1 MNEWDKVSKIIT
13 NMEQVV
19 IGKKDKIEMVVIALL
34 AKGHILLEDV
44 PGVGK
49 TTLASALAK
58 SISCGFSRI
67 TFTPDTLPSDV
78 TGISV
83 YNMKTG
89 QFEFMKGAVMNHII
103 LADEINR
110 TSPKTQAS
118 LLEAMEE
125 KQVTVDGKTTEL
137 PDPFMVIATQNP
149 IDYLGTYNLPEAQ
162 LDRFLIKMSIG
173 YPSIEDELLLAQ
185 TFISGTSVKAISS
198 VVNDEDIIAM
208 QNEVDQVLIKDQ
220 LLEYI
225 VNLIDETRKNQNIG
239 LGASPRAMLALVRA
253 ARAKAYIS
261 GRDYVIPDDILMM
274 IEPVLAH
281 RIVVTPEAQLNKLD
295 AKKVLKSIVSI
306 LRIPY

>member
-13 NMEQVV
+13 NMEKVV

-83 YNMKTG
+83 YNMQTG

-281 RIVVTPEAQLNKLD
+281 RIVVTPEAQLNKMD
-295 AKKVLKSIVSI
+295 SKKVLKSIVSI

>member
-1 MNEWDKVSKIIT
+1 MNEFEKVSRIIT

-19 IGKKDKIEMVVIALL
+19 IGKKDKIEMVIIALL

-83 YNMKTG
+83 YNMMTG

-173 YPSIEDELLLAQ
+173 YPSNEDELLLAQ
-185 TFISGTSVKAISS
+185 KFITGTSVKAISS
-198 VVNDEDIIAM
+198 VVNEEDIITM
-208 QNEVDQVLIKDQ
+208 QNEVNQVLIKEP

-225 VNLIDETRKNQNIG
+225 VKLVDETRTNSSIA
-239 LGASPRAMLALVRA
+239 LGASPRAMLALIRA

-261 GRDYVIPDDILMM
+261 GRDYVIPDDILTM

-281 RIVVTPEAQLNKLD
+281 RIVVTPEAQLNKMD
-295 AKKVLKSIVSI
+295 AKKVLKSIVSVS
-306 LRIPY
+306 RVPY